1 MVSSAKKPTKV
12 SALIQFIAVSCIAGI
27 VSAGLAIPSVGM
39 AAAAGDGAVDV
50 FKALPA
56 ELDERPLAQQSRMLA
71 ADGSLIANFY
81 WQNRKE
87 VEFEDISQE
96 MKDATVAVEDY
107 RFYEHSGV
115 DLQGIA
121 RAVVHNLLSDSTQ
134 GGSTLTQ
141 QYVKN
146 VLAENA
152 HAVEDIEGVEAAK
165 ESDGAS
171 GYARKLRE
179 AKLALAVENK
189 YGKDEILHRYLNI
202 NNYSGSPNVYGV
214 EAAAQKYWGI
224 PASELNIQQ
233 SAMLAGIVQNP
244 SANNPERFPEQTLKR
259 RNVVLSLM
267 HTHGYIDDAEY
278 EEAKNSDLDLDIHAT
293 PNGCA
298 TAGNMAYFCDY
309 VQRVIEN
316 NPAFGETKEERL
328 QFLQRG
334 GLTIETTI
342 NPDIQAE
349 ADEAVKDRVPVGD
362 PSGAGHSAVTVEPG
376 TGDVIAMAQNR
387 NYTVAEGDKNSDTQI
402 NYNVDRAHNG
412 ANGFQVGSTW
422 KPIVLTEWLDEG
434 KGLGTVVNATRREY
448 PANSW
453 TYNGCPNMGGAWNPR
468 NAGDGNGSPSMTAL
482 QATKQSL
489 NTAYAAMGNQLNMCG
504 ILETAGKLGI
514 KYGSGDPL
522 DTEDSSGYI
531 PALGPASILGTV
543 QVAPIDMASAFATFA
558 ADGEYCKPTP
568 IESMTD
574 ADGNEID
581 VPGADCEQVLDED
594 VAKGVAYAMSQT
606 FNGGTTSSLGIGVPA
621 AAKTG
626 TTNFEVGSTSLIGF
640 TRTLS
645 TFVWTGDPNRNR
657 DWRENSE
664 GAVRGT
670 VYGATISGATW
681 QAYMREAVKETDGN
695 TGFSRPGGSAGGSQ
709 GSDRSG
715 GGSTGGG
722 GGGGGANRGGGGGGG
737 DNGGGGGNN
746 GGGGGGDNGGG
757 DDGGG
762 DDGGGEAGLG
772 GN

>member
-1 MVSSAKKPTKV
+1 MVSSAPSTKPPKL

-39 AAAAGDGAVDV
+39 AAAAGDGAVEV
-50 FKALPA
+50 FKSLPA

-87 VEFEDISQE
+87 VPFDEISQE

-107 RFYEHSGV
+107 RFYEHTGV

-152 HAVEDIEGVEAAK
+152 HAVADAEGVEAAK
-165 ESDGAS
+165 EAEGAE

-189 YGKDEILHRYLNI
+189 YSKDEILHRYLNI

-214 EAAAQKYWGI
+214 EAAAQRYWGI
-224 PASELNIQQ
+224 PASELNIRQ
-233 SAMLAGIVQNP
+233 SATLAGIVQNP

-259 RNVVLSLM
+259 RNTVLSLM

-278 EEAKNSDLDLDIHAT
+278 QEAKDSDLDLDIHKT

-298 TAGNMAYFCDY
+298 TAGNMGYFCDY

-316 NPAFGETKEERL
+316 DPSFGETKGERL
-328 QFLQRG
+328 QFLNRG
-334 GLTIETTI
+334 GLTIQTTI
-342 NPDIQAE
+342 NPDIQAA

-387 NYTVAEGDKNSDTQI
+387 EYSVTEGEEDVDTQL

-422 KPIVLTEWLDEG
+422 KPIVLAEWLNEG
-434 KGLGTVVNATRREY
+434 KGLGTVVNATRREF
-448 PANSW
+448 PAGSW
-453 TYNGCPNMGGAWNPR
+453 NYDGCPAMGGDWHPR
-468 NAGDGNGSPSMTAL
+468 NAGDGDGSPSMTAL

-504 ILETAGKLGI
+504 ILDTAQALGI
-514 KYGSGDPL
+514 EYGSGEPL
-522 DTEDSSGYI
+522 DTASDSGFI
-531 PALGPASILGTV
+531 PALSPASILGTV
-543 QVAPIDMASAFATFA
+543 EVAPIDMAAAFAAFA
-558 ADGEYCKPTP
+558 ADGEFCRPTP
-568 IESMTD
+568 IQSIEN
-574 ADGNEID
+574 ADGEEID
-581 VPGADCEQVLDED
+581 VPSAECHQAIDEE
-594 VAKGVAYAMSQT
+594 VAQGVAYAMSQT

-645 TFVWTGDPNRNR
+645 TMVWTGDPDGSR
-657 DWRENSE
+657 DWRQNSE
-664 GAVRGT
+664 GAVTGY
-670 VYGATISGATW
+670 VYGATVSGATW
-681 QAYMREAVKETDGN
+681 QDYMREAVQETDGN
-695 TGFSRPGGSAGGSQ
+695 SGFSRPGGSVGGSQ

-715 GGSTGGG
+715 GGSSGSTGGG
-722 GGGGGANRGGGGGGG
+722 GG
-737 DNGGGGGNN
+737 N
-746 GGGGGGDNGGG
+746 GGGGGGNGGGGDTGGGGG

-762 DDGGGEAGLG
+762 DDEDDGGGGAGLG